1 VIETEWGD
9 KSLRYLQARLASRPA
24 PRPETP
30 RRRMTPRDRRRTA
43 RRLGNLA
50 ERLVPVADE
59 LILLVHGEGDRE
71 AIGVFLAGL
80 SAGERD
86 ALLVVLA
93 GIADPAVPVE
103 QALEWLTWDENEEA
117 LRPDPMAAA
126 GPGYRWRASERR
138 GEGVA

>member
-1 VIETEWGD
+1 MIETEWGD

-30 RRRMTPRDRRRTA
+30 RRVTPRDRRRAA

-50 ERLVPVADE
+50 ERLVPVAGE

-71 AIGVFLAGL
+71 AVGVLLGRL

-93 GIADPAVPVE
+93 GIADPAVPVGD
-103 QALEWLTWDENEEA
+103 ALRWITFDENEEA

>member
-1 VIETEWGD
+1 MIETEWSD
-9 KSLRYLQARLASRPA
+9 KSLRYLQARLASRSA

-30 RRRMTPRDRRRTA
+30 RRNTPRDRRRSA

-50 ERLVPVADE
+50 ERLVPVAGE

-71 AIGVFLAGL
+71 AIGVLLAGL
-80 SAGERD
+80 SAAERD

-103 QALEWLTWDENEEA
+103 DELRWITFDENEEA

>member
-1 VIETEWGD
+1 
-9 KSLRYLQARLASRPA
+9 
-24 PRPETP
+24 
-30 RRRMTPRDRRRTA
+30 MTPRDRRRTA
-43 RRLGNLA
+43 KRLGNLA

-59 LILLVHGEGDRE
+59 LIQLVHGEGDRE
-71 AIGVFLAGL
+71 AIGVLLAGL

-103 QALEWLTWDENEEA
+103 QALEWITFDENEEA

-138 GEGVA
+138 GESVA

>member
-1 VIETEWGD
+1 VIETEWSD

-30 RRRMTPRDRRRTA
+30 RRRVTPRDRRRAA

-50 ERLVPVADE
+50 ERLVPVAGE

-71 AIGVFLAGL
+71 AVGDLLGRL

-103 QALEWLTWDENEEA
+103 QALEWITFDENEEA

-138 GEGVA
+138 GESVA